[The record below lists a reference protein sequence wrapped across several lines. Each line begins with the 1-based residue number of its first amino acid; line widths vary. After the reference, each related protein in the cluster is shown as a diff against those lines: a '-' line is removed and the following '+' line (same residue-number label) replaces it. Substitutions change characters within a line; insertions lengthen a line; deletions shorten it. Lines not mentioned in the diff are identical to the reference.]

1 MTEQVYSGFRPTS
14 EDRPATPNNAAPTG
28 PVNGHTARLPDAPA
42 SLEETGLSPAFLQEL
57 VLKALHYAET
67 PAAAHI
73 AQVIG
78 LPTAQVIELLTI
90 LKREDLTEIVGSSD
104 YTTSR
109 DYRYR
114 LTAKGETRAE
124 RALDRCRYAGTAPVT
139 LRQYEEVTNSLNL
152 GEWRPS
158 KASVDGAFSSLVLD
172 GPTIERLTS
181 ALRSGRSSMVFG
193 RSGNGKSTILQAFLD
208 SLEGDVVVPAAIY
221 ANGQIIRVFDPK
233 LHTKL
238 KEQEAPVQT
247 TGNELLGLSKKNAK
261 NESMDRR
268 WIRIKRP
275 GIIVG
280 GELGPESLELGY
292 DPMTRFYQAPAHM
305 KAQGGV
311 LVVDDFGRQRV
322 TPAELLNR
330 WVMSLERGREQLMLR
345 TGEALDMPFFVTIL
359 FSTNLNPDDLADP
372 AYLRRIP
379 YKVPIPDCDH
389 DQFKS
394 ILQLACDT
402 LRVQHDND
410 TLEKCV
416 RLIESVRGDN
426 LNGAL
431 PRDLMSILIENCRQG
446 ETQPVL
452 TLEAMESAYRQF
464 TGIPDG
470 VPLETVAPRNAPD
483 PAPEPETFE
492 N

>member
-1 MTEQVYSGFRPTS
+1 MTEQVYSGFRPVS
-14 EDRPATPNNAAPTG
+14 QEPGREGAGAP
-28 PVNGHTARLPDAPA
+28 GHQSRLPNAPA

-57 VLKALHYAET
+57 VLKALHYSET

-73 AQVIG
+73 SQVIG
-78 LPTAQVIELLTI
+78 LPTAQVIEILTI
-90 LKREDLTEIVGSSD
+90 LKREDLTEIVGSAD

-114 LTAKGETRAE
+114 LTAKGDTRAE
-124 RALDRCRYAGTAPVT
+124 RALDRCRYAGIAPVT
-139 LRQYEEVTNSLNL
+139 LRQYEDVTNSMDL
-152 GEWRPS
+152 GSWRPS
-158 KASVDGAFSSLVLD
+158 KASVEGAFSALVLD
-172 GPTIERLTS
+172 DGVVERLTS
-181 ALRSGRSSMVFG
+181 ALRSGRSAMVFG

-208 SLEGDVVVPAAIY
+208 SLEGDIVVPAAIY

-233 LHTKL
+233 VHVPL
-238 KEQEAPVQT
+238 KEEVKAAEPSSDF
-247 TGNELLGLSKKNAK
+247 LGLSKKQAK
-261 NESMDRR
+261 SESVDRR

-275 GIIVG
+275 GIMVG

-292 DPMTRFYQAPAHM
+292 DPMTKFYQAPAHM

-330 WVMSLERGREQLMLR
+330 WVMSLERGREQLLLR

-359 FSTNLNPDDLADP
+359 FSTNLNPDDLADA

-379 YKVPIPDCDH
+379 YKVPIPDCSRV
-389 DQFKS
+389 QFKA
-394 ILQLACDT
+394 ILQRSCEVLGVSYDA
-402 LRVQHDND
+402 D
-410 TLEKCV
+410 TLERAV
-416 RLIESVRGDN
+416 ALIQDARSGN

-431 PRDLMSILIENCRQG
+431 PRDLITILIENCRQSG
-446 ETQPVL
+446 TSPAL
-452 TLEAMESAYRQF
+452 TVEAMESAYRQF

-470 VPLETVAPRNAPD
+470 EPLKPISTNGSVAATTERQLIAG
-483 PAPEPETFE
+483 
-492 N
+492 